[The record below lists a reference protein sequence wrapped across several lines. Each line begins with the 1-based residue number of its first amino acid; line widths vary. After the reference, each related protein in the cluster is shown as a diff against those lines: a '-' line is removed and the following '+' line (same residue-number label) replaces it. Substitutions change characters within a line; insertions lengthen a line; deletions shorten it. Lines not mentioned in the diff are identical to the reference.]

1 MAYIINKSVKTIE
14 GVKCIFERPKL
25 LDSDFSEKINSFTDK
40 FADSFEKSIYDV
52 WSERECRRI
61 FFRVSCREYMN
72 FFSLH
77 FSVDIEKYN
86 DDSVCFYRSFVFDIK
101 TGLIVKL
108 SDVAEKVF
116 AAEHKKWSFYIGDNK
131 IVAYRLNSDGTVAKT
146 AVGKLPTH
154 E

>member
-1 MAYIINKSVKTIE
+1 MAYKIIKSEKTIE
-14 GVKCIFERPKL
+14 GVKCVFERPKL
-25 LDSDFSEKINSFTDK
+25 LDSNFSEKINRFTDE
-40 FADSFEKSIYDV
+40 FADSFEKSISDV

-86 DDSVCFYRSFVFDIK
+86 DESVCFYRSFVFDIK

-108 SDVAEKVF
+108 SDVAEKAF
-116 AAEHKKWSFYIGDNK
+116 AAEHKRWSFYIGDNK
-131 IVAYRLNSDGTVAKT
+131 IVAYRPNGDGTVAET
-146 AVGKLPTH
+146 AVGKLSSH

>member
-1 MAYIINKSVKTIE
+1 MAYIINKSARTID

-25 LDSDFSEKINSFTDK
+25 LDSDFSEKINRFTDN
-40 FADSFEKSIYDV
+40 FADSFEKSISDV
-52 WSERECRRI
+52 WSEHECRRI
-61 FFRVSCREYMN
+61 FFRVSCREYLN

-86 DDSVCFYRSFVFDIK
+86 SESVCFYRSFVFDIQ

-108 SDVAEKVF
+108 SDIAEKVF
-116 AAEHKKWSFYIGDNK
+116 ASEHKKWSFYIGDNK
-131 IVAYRLNSDGTVAKT
+131 IVAYRLNGQGAVAET
-146 AVGKLPTH
+146 AVGKLLAH